1 MVIYEIPQN
10 KLYDLD
16 GSNRVVRARPAKAGT
31 D

>member
-1 MVIYEIPQN
+1 MAIYEILQFRF
-10 KLYDLD
+10 YVLD